1 MDKQTALEKLQHL
14 ASLKNKQAE
23 LSQFVNK
30 ECNRYIQ
37 EKIDL
42 VGKKVFAKQPD
53 APGVR
58 HTYVDWTEFKPTIS
72 DNHIGLYIGG
82 LAALAFVGLIFLPIA
97 FGWGAYFTVMAIG
110 VGVVFLLIRSDK
122 AKEQKAKEQNEV
134 QKQRLIEPFRRDME
148 NYEAEV
154 NHGLQQLPEYKQ
166 FYQHAVETLLQY
178 INEIEVKKYAAQK
191 ELEECNIELAKIDF
205 IPCEYFGLAENILHL
220 LESGRADT
228 YKEALNMAIN
238 QEEQRKHREK
248 MEKIERERVSEVAR
262 HNAAMEAQAQEAAER
277 AEQMQAEHN
286 RAMERA
292 AENQANAIRQAADD
306 AARARKEAD
315 RAARQADSDA
325 KARAWEQCRVCAK
338 FSGCRNPGVPGCGA
352 FVPRH

>member
-134 QKQRLIEPFRRDME
+134 QKQRLIEPFRRDIA
-148 NYEAEV
+148 NYEDEV
-154 NHGLQQLPEYKQ
+154 KRGLQQLPEYKD
-166 FYQHAVETLLQY
+166 FYLHAVETLLQL
-178 INEIEVKKYAAQK
+178 INEWEGKKVAAQK
-191 ELEECNIELAKIDF
+191 ELDACNKDLAQIDF
-205 IPCEYFGLAENILHL
+205 IPKEYFNLAEKIIHL

-228 YKEALNMAIN
+228 YKEALNMAIEEER
-238 QEEQRKHREK
+238 QEALERARRE
-248 MEKIERERVSEVAR
+248 EENRRI
-262 HNAAMEAQAQEAAER
+262 AAMERQAEEARKR
-277 AEQMQAEHN
+277 AEEERIRAIVDAKMQADRERDIQRKADEERKRAGYQRCRNCIYHN
-286 RAMERA
+286 RCPNDM
-292 AENQANAIRQAADD
+292 I
-306 AARARKEAD
+306 ARGD
-315 RAARQADSDA
+315 
-325 KARAWEQCRVCAK
+325 
-338 FSGCRNPGVPGCGA
+338 GLNCGRYT
-352 FVPRH
+352 PS